1 MLGPYFFDD
10 VNDGDLQT
18 CTVTST
24 RYLDMLTH
32 CAIPK
37 LPRQNAPSEVMWT
50 QDGAPPHLGS
60 SVECFLSQ
68 QFGYRVKSRHFS
80 FPWPPTS
87 SDLIP
92 MNFWL
97 WGYVKFIVY

>member
-68 QFGYRVKSRHFS
+68 HLPSITCKV
-80 FPWPPTS
+80 S
-87 SDLIP
+87 S
-92 MNFWL
+92 
-97 WGYVKFIVY
+97 YVEEIMWKICETQ